1 MLGNYS
7 PGVRGTRSGTGS
19 SSGWLAVIIGIPV
32 VLAMIVLAFGC
43 VLVGPVVIL
52 LAIRELFHATTR
64 ILASGIAPPD
74 ELVGPLLIAALVGAL
89 IGWIRRGLHVKHK
102 FGESL
107 FSSLFTPK
115 WFGSRPIMAVADV
128 FLHAF
133 VGYLIALVIG
143 YSVVEN
149 PLLEGID
156 ISPIGI
162 VYVIAGGGAGGGA
175 GGDLNIF
182 SALIALVAVILIG
195 LIAGSV
201 ISALAESAFVWAV
214 ANLVTLGAGKGAV
227 KEAMA
232 ELVEKGDL
240 EKDHIGLAAIKGA
253 ILGVLIGIILMA
265 YPL

>member
-1 MLGNYS
+1 
-7 PGVRGTRSGTGS
+7 
-19 SSGWLAVIIGIPV
+19 
-32 VLAMIVLAFGC
+32 
-43 VLVGPVVIL
+43 
-52 LAIRELFHATTR
+52 
-64 ILASGIAPPD
+64 
-74 ELVGPLLIAALVGAL
+74 
-89 IGWIRRGLHVKHK
+89 
-102 FGESL
+102 
-107 FSSLFTPK
+107 
-115 WFGSRPIMAVADV
+115 
-128 FLHAF
+128 
-133 VGYLIALVIG
+133 
-143 YSVVEN
+143 VVEN

-253 ILGVLIGIILMA
+253 ISGVLIGIILMA